1 MKTNKFKE
9 IKLKRRIEKRS
20 SKRNATPEEVM
31 FIFEKVLEGQQ
42 TNKIYNVLI
51 QSNSQSTVEKKQ
63 VEQIATGNS
72 KVFENELDKDRYQYY
87 IQLREQVYNKINNK

>member
-31 FIFEKVLEGQQ
+31 FIFEKVLEG
-42 TNKIYNVLI
+42 
-51 QSNSQSTVEKKQ
+51 
-63 VEQIATGNS
+63 
-72 KVFENELDKDRYQYY
+72 
-87 IQLREQVYNKINNK
+87 

>member
-20 SKRNATPEEVM
+20 SKRNATPEEVI
-31 FIFEKVLEGQQ
+31 FIFEKVLEGWQ

-87 IQLREQVYNKINNK
+87 IQLREQVYNKNNNK